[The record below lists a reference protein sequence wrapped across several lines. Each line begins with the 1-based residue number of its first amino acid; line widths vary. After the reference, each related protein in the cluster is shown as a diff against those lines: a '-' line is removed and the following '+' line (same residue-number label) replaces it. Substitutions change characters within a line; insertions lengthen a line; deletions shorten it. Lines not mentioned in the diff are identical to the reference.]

1 MYVFFYFFIF
11 IFPLSPYH
19 RTRVNG
25 QIITEKTQ
33 LKHGSRILFGNNHL
47 YRLSC
52 PRMGG
57 ASFDEEEPVM
67 NYEQAM
73 KEISVNELA
82 QGRRG
87 W

>member
-1 MYVFFYFFIF
+1 MYMHLHVHMFMHVYYYF
-11 IFPLSPYH
+11 

-25 QIITEKTQ
+25 QIVTSKTQ
-33 LKHGSRILFGNNHL
+33 LKHGSRLLFGNNHL

-52 PRMGG
+52 PRRGG

-73 KEISVNELA
+73 KEISVNEMA
-82 QGRRG
+82 AGE
-87 W
+87 